1 MNYSPKEI
9 LSFVEENDVK
19 FIRLTFTDIYGQLK
33 NIAIMPDQ
41 LSYAFE
47 HGIAFDATTRGMSRR
62 SSAFPDISTLSVLPW
77 RPNPAELSDFL

>member
-41 LSYAFE
+41 LSYA
-47 HGIAFDATTRGMSRR
+47 ALL
-62 SSAFPDISTLSVLPW
+62 STLQPSRDVTPIFCFF
-77 RPNPAELSDFL
+77 RIYQRFQYCRGVPNPAELSDFSVI